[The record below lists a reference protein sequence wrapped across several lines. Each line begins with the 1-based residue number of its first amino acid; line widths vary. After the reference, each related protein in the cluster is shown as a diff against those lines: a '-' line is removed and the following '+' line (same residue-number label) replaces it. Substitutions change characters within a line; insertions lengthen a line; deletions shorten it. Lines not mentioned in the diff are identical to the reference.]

1 MFSITPSAMKCKDL
15 FLARTWNPWLLVLCG
30 IVALTAGCSRRS
42 GARAP
47 QVFLMGERVE
57 VGPLIYVVQDLEW
70 RDQLGEGI
78 QAQMPRHRFL
88 LVRLSVTNSGIRETD
103 IPPLAVI
110 GSDGRQYPE
119 LEKVEGVP
127 EWLGYLRTIQPAATE
142 HGRVAFDVPKGA
154 YRLRVAAVLDDD
166 QEREALVEL
175 PYQGMPSPQ
184 LPLTGPGTPSQ

>member
-1 MFSITPSAMKCKDL
+1 MKCKRCFPGRMRNPCL
-15 FLARTWNPWLLVLCG
+15 FVLFG
-30 IVALTAGCSRRS
+30 LIALTAGCSRRS

-47 QVFLMGERVE
+47 QVFQMGERVE

-70 RDQLGEGI
+70 RDQLSEGV

-88 LVRLSVTNSGIRETD
+88 LVRLSVTNSGIREMD

-110 GSDGRQYPE
+110 GSDGREYPE

-154 YRLRVAAVLDDD
+154 YRLRVVAVLDDE
-166 QEREALVEL
+166 QEREAFVEL